1 MIAIYDF
8 DGTLTP
14 HSLPQYTILKQCEY
28 TDKKLMSR
36 ITKEMSKY
44 YILEMD

>member
-14 HSLPQYTILKQCEY
+14 HSLPQYTILKQCGY

-36 ITKEMSKY
+36 IAKEMSKY